1 MPVFK
6 RYNKTAKIS
15 VTEVMTKP
23 PISIKAGSSLQAA
36 AELMWDR
43 KVGSIIVLDD
53 FEGRVVGM
61 FTERD
66 IVYCAAKHLFNT
78 QRETLLDSVMSRNVV
93 SVSPEE
99 STTAVIE
106 KMRAHNLRHMP
117 VVDLNGVP
125 IGMVSLRDILDVSLT
140 LLGLFTPP
148 DVA

>member
-6 RYNKTAKIS
+6 RYNKTTKIR
-15 VTEVMTKP
+15 VTEVMSSP
-23 PISIKAGSSLQAA
+23 PITINAGSSLQAA
-36 AELMWDR
+36 AELMWDK
-43 KVGSIIVLDD
+43 KVGSIVVLDD

-66 IVYCAAKHLFNT
+66 IVYCAAKNLFHK
-78 QRETLLDSVMSRNVV
+78 QKETLLDSVMSKNVV

-99 STTAVIE
+99 STIAVIE

-125 IGMVSLRDILDVSLT
+125 IGMVSLRDILDVSLG

-148 DVA
+148 DVS